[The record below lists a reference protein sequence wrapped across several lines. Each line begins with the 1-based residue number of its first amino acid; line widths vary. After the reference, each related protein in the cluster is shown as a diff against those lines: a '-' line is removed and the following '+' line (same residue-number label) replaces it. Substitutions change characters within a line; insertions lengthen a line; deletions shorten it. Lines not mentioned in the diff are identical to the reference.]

1 MMNIWHDIAPE
12 RIKSDDF
19 VACTEISKGGKNKYE
34 MDKETGMLK
43 LDRVLY
49 TSTHYPA
56 NYGFIP
62 RTYADDNDPLDSQ
75 SIDEKIIAIPDRDP
89 NYNAYRDVNSL
100 PRHILD
106 EIMHFFS
113 VYKMLEGKETIVK
126 ELCGRD
132 VAIDIVSKCIK
143 AYEDKFG
150 DEQN

>member
-19 VACTEISKGGKNKYE
+19 VACIEISKGSEAILPKTLVKC
-34 MDKETGMLK
+34 
-43 LDRVLY
+43 
-49 TSTHYPA
+49 YPI
-56 NYGFIP
+56 GVIKMI
-62 RTYADDNDPLDSQ
+62 DSQ

-132 VAIDIVSKCIK
+132 VAIDLVSKCIK

-150 DEQN
+150 D